1 MPCSWTLA
9 VGRGMFT
16 WTEWVLRTRKRG
28 KIGRWERRKCFKSS
42 TFLSLPLHDPVN
54 IGCPPPTSPTW
65 LHCDFPTT
73 FIHTNSGACFSH
85 RTTVITVMEHFSCA
99 LPFFHLS
106 FAGDQVVAINNSIA
120 AAALSKAKEQQQQ
133 RTACLI
139 EPTDQVR
146 NTKSCILLPFS
157 SSKDRGGVEG
167 MNESNFITN

>member
-1 MPCSWTLA
+1 MLYRFS
-9 VGRGMFT
+9 
-16 WTEWVLRTRKRG
+16 
-28 KIGRWERRKCFKSS
+28 I
-42 TFLSLPLHDPVN
+42 SL
-54 IGCPPPTSPTW
+54 
-65 LHCDFPTT
+65 
-73 FIHTNSGACFSH
+73 
-85 RTTVITVMEHFSCA
+85 
-99 LPFFHLS
+99 

-157 SSKDRGGVEG
+157 SFSSSKDRGGVEG